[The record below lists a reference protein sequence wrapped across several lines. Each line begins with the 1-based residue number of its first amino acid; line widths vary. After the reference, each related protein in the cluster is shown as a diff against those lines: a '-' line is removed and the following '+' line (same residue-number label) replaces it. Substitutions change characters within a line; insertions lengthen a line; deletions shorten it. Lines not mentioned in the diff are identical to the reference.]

1 MEQPIDPGD
10 KSLENP
16 PQDKQEEVPE
26 TNTTIIGTNSM
37 VNKPYTENTKTQ
49 HTNSLRWPQKKIK
62 TYIFEFLMLFFAVF
76 CGFIADNLR
85 EKLSEHQREKIF
97 ISSIVEDIKSDTLE
111 SNKILI
117 RLKSMKAGIDS
128 VLSELS
134 SSDVE
139 GNSNNLYRL
148 WSKNM
153 GLEVFVSN
161 DRTIQQLKSSG
172 ELRLIRDIP
181 VSDRIM
187 KYDQTLKRYYT
198 QSNLMYSAMSNMT
211 YYSHVFD
218 FIKLNKNPNDPIR
231 LTEEGKKSLNQA
243 YGNLDLWNRG
253 LGGLISWL
261 ESVNE
266 EGKSL
271 VLFIKK
277 EYHLN

>member
-1 MEQPIDPGD
+1 MEQTLDPGD
-10 KSLENP
+10 KSLENSP
-16 PQDKQEEVPE
+16 KDEQKKMSE
-26 TNTTIIGTNSM
+26 TNTPIVDI
-37 VNKPYTENTKTQ
+37 ENTVKSLPPEKTEKQ
-49 HTNSLRWPQKKIK
+49 FTNYNYSPRKKVK
-62 TYIFEFLMLFFAVF
+62 TYLFEFLMLFLAVF

-111 SNKILI
+111 SNKII
-117 RLKSMKAGIDS
+117 ARLKSMKEGIDS
-128 VLSELS
+128 VLAELS
-134 SSDVE
+134 SANVVV
-139 GNSNNLYRL
+139 NSNNLYRL

-172 ELRLIRDIP
+172 ELRLIRNIP

-211 YYSHVFD
+211 YYSHIFD
-218 FIKLNKNPNDPIR
+218 FIRLNKNHNVPIPM
-231 LTEEGKKSLNQA
+231 TEEGKHSLNLA

-261 ESVNE
+261 ENVNE
-266 EGKSL
+266 EGKSM
-271 VLFIKK
+271 VIFIKK
-277 EYHLN
+277 EYHIN

>member
-1 MEQPIDPGD
+1 MEQTLDPSD
-10 KSLENP
+10 KSLENSP
-16 PQDKQEEVPE
+16 KDEQKKMPE
-26 TNTTIIGTNSM
+26 TSNPIIE
-37 VNKPYTENTKTQ
+37 TENIVKSLPTEKTKTQ
-49 HTNSLRWPQKKIK
+49 VTNYIHTPRKKVK
-62 TYIFEFLMLFFAVF
+62 TYLFEFLMLFLAVF

-111 SNKILI
+111 SKKII
-117 RLKSMKAGIDS
+117 DRLKSMKEGIDS

-134 SSDVE
+134 SSKVVV
-139 GNSNNLYRL
+139 NSNNLYRL

-161 DRTIQQLKSSG
+161 DRTIQQLKSNG
-172 ELRLIRDIP
+172 ELRLIRNIP

-218 FIKLNKNPNDPIR
+218 FIRLNKNHNIPIP
-231 LTEEGKKSLNQA
+231 LTEEGKQSLNLA

-261 ESVNE
+261 ENVNE
-266 EGKSL
+266 EGKSML
-271 VLFIKK
+271 IFIKK

>member
-1 MEQPIDPGD
+1 MEQTKDPGD
-10 KSLENP
+10 KSLEHSP
-16 PQDKQEEVPE
+16 KDGQKTVPE
-26 TNTTIIGTNSM
+26 TSSPIIETEDMN
-37 VNKPYTENTKTQ
+37 NKPHTENTKTQ
-49 HTNSLRWPQKKIK
+49 HTNSLLEPRKKVK
-62 TYIFEFLMLFFAVF
+62 TYLFEFLMLFLAVF
-76 CGFIADNLR
+76 CGFVADNFR

-97 ISSIVEDIKSDTLE
+97 IRSIVEDIKSDTLE
-111 SNKILI
+111 SNKII
-117 RLKSMKAGIDS
+117 VRLKSMKVGIDS

-134 SSDVE
+134 SSHVVA
-139 GNSNNLYRL
+139 NSNNLYRL
-148 WSKNM
+148 WSRNM

-172 ELRLIRDIP
+172 ELRLIRNIP

-211 YYSHVFD
+211 YYSHIFD
-218 FIKLNKNPNDPIR
+218 FIKLNKNHNVPIP

-261 ESVNE
+261 ENVNE
-266 EGKSL
+266 EGKSM

-277 EYHLN
+277 EYHLD

>member
-1 MEQPIDPGD
+1 MEQTKDPGD
-10 KSLENP
+10 KSLENS
-16 PQDKQEEVPE
+16 QENEQKKVPE
-26 TNTTIIGTNSM
+26 TSTPIIETENM
-37 VNKPYTENTKTQ
+37 LKNPYTENTKTQ
-49 HTNSLRWPQKKIK
+49 HTNSLFAPRKEIK
-62 TYIFEFLMLFFAVF
+62 TYLFEFLMLFLAVF

-97 ISSIVEDIKSDTLE
+97 IRSIVEDIKSDTLE
-111 SNKILI
+111 SNKII
-117 RLKSMKAGIDS
+117 VRLKSMKEGIDS

-134 SSDVE
+134 SSDIVV
-139 GNSNNLYRL
+139 NSNNLYRL
-148 WSKNM
+148 WSRNM

-172 ELRLIRDIP
+172 ELRLIRNIP

-218 FIKLNKNPNDPIR
+218 FIKLNKNHNVPIP

-261 ESVNE
+261 ENVNE
-266 EGKSL
+266 EGKSM

-277 EYHLN
+277 EYHLD